1 MNEPVTAKGRTRLHA
16 KVEDAY
22 KPTVT
27 EPIRDIARQPVV
39 AHGRTRKRKG
49 NVDMFHVPK
58 EAIPDGWNYQW
69 CRQSVYNQPDI
80 AHQVGLAENGWTA
93 VPADRHA
100 GLFMP
105 KGHVGDIVRDGLIL
119 MERPNELTAE
129 ARDEERAAANNLV
142 RMQREQLGVAVPQGF
157 DDRHPG
163 VRPRVRSNYEPGPT
177 QGRHQLA
184 VD

>member
-1 MNEPVTAKGRTRLHA
+1 MTGPVTAKGRTRLHA
-16 KVEDAY
+16 KVEDAF
-22 KPTVT
+22 KPTVA
-27 EPIRDIARQPVV
+27 EPTREIARGPVT

-49 NVDMFHVPK
+49 NTDMFAVPPG
-58 EAIPDGWNYQW
+58 AIPEGWNYQW
-69 CRQSVYNQPDI
+69 CRQSVYNQTDV
-80 AHQVGLAENGWTA
+80 AHQVGLAENGWTP

-100 GLFMP
+100 GIFMP
-105 KGHVGDIVRDGLIL
+105 KGHSGDIVRDGLIL

-129 ARDEERAAANNLV
+129 ARAEEAQAANNLT
-142 RMQREQLGVAVPQGF
+142 RIQREQLGVAVPQGF

-177 QGRHQLA
+177 QGRHQIA